1 VVARLVAAV
10 ACASLAVHVW
20 GPADLLAVPERPFAY
35 GRPDVRIEGHAFPR
49 HATGADDVRVRIDR
63 VPQRIVSQDAH
74 ADEYLYAVVPPER
87 VVGVSISAYDRHVSN
102 VMDFVERHRPAVS
115 SDPEALVRLR
125 PDLVIAPA
133 SARADAVSLLRH
145 AGLPV
150 YRVYT
155 NFGTLAAIE
164 EHLRLIGYLTGEDGR
179 AEEEVRRF
187 EAVVTRAAARRPAGA
202 SRPEVLG
209 LGGAYSYGS
218 QTLFADILR
227 VLGAE
232 NVAARHGLVGYDRI
246 TDEHIV
252 RWDPEWIVAGA
263 DRGTVAETHVRLL
276 ARPAIAATRAARN
289 GRVIVFENQVFLPL
303 SPFTAQLI
311 DALSQALYGEN
322 PS

>member
-1 VVARLVAAV
+1 MVARLVAAV
-10 ACASLAVHVW
+10 ACASLAVHLW

-35 GRPDVRIEGHAFPR
+35 GRPDVRIEDAAYPR

-63 VPQRIVSQDAH
+63 APRRIVSQDAH

-87 VVGVSISAYDRHVSN
+87 VVGVSISAYDRRVSN
-102 VMDFVERHRPAVS
+102 VTAFVERYRPVVS
-115 SDPEALVRLR
+115 SDAEALVRLR
-125 PDLVIAPA
+125 PDLIIAPA
-133 SARADAVSLLRH
+133 SARADAISLLRH

-155 NFGTLAAIE
+155 MFATLAAIE
-164 EHLRLIGYLTGEDGR
+164 DHLRLVGYLTGEDLR
-179 AEEEVRRF
+179 AEEEARRF
-187 EAVVTRAAARRPAGA
+187 QSVVARAAARRPAGA
-202 SRPEVLG
+202 RPEVLG

-218 QTLFADILR
+218 HTLFADILR

-232 NVAARHGLVGYDRI
+232 NVAARHGLIGYDRI

-263 DRGTVAETHVRLL
+263 DRGTVRETHARLL

-289 GRVIVFENQVFLPL
+289 GRVIVFENQIFLPL
-303 SPFTAQLI
+303 SPFTAQLTN
-311 DALSQALYGEN
+311 ALSLALYGN

>member
-1 VVARLVAAV
+1 MVSRLVAAA
-10 ACASLAVHVW
+10 ACTCLAVHVW

-35 GRPDVRIEGHAFPR
+35 GTPGVRIEGTAFPR
-49 HATGADDVRVRIDR
+49 HATGADDVRVRIDGA
-63 VPQRIVSQDAH
+63 PQRIVSQDAH
-74 ADEYLYAVVPPER
+74 ADEYLYSIVPPQR
-87 VVGVSISAYDRHVSN
+87 VVGVSISAYDRDVSN
-102 VMDFVERHRPAVS
+102 LIDLVSRYRPIVS
-115 SDPEALVRLR
+115 GDPEALVRLN

-155 NFGTLAAIE
+155 MFETLAAIE
-164 EHLRLIGYLTGEDGR
+164 DHLRLIGYLTGEDAR
-179 AEEEVRRF
+179 AEHEIRRF
-187 EAVVTRAAARRPAGA
+187 TSVVARAAARRPAGA
-202 SRPEVLG
+202 RPEVLG

-218 QTLFADILR
+218 KTLFADILR

-263 DRGTVAETHVRLL
+263 NRGTVAETCARLL
-276 ARPAIAATRAARN
+276 ARPAIAGTRAARK
-289 GRVIVFENQVFLPL
+289 GRVLVFENQVFLPL
-303 SPFTAQLI
+303 SPFTSQLVE
-311 DALSQALYGEN
+311 ALSRSLYAER
-322 PS
+322 SS

>member
-1 VVARLVAAV
+1 MVTRLVAAV
-10 ACASLAVHVW
+10 ACACLAVHVW

-35 GRPDVRIEGHAFPR
+35 GRPGVRIETPAFPR

-63 VPQRIVSQDAH
+63 APRRIVSQDAH

-87 VVGVSISAYDRHVSN
+87 VVGVSISAFDRHVSN
-102 VMDFVERHRPAVS
+102 VIDLVERHRPVVS
-115 SDPEALVRLR
+115 SDAEALVRLN

-133 SARADAVSLLRH
+133 SARADAISLLRH

-150 YRVYT
+150 YRIYT
-155 NFGTLAAIE
+155 MFETLASIA
-164 EHLRLIGYLTGEDGR
+164 EHVRLIGYLTAEDAR
-179 AEEEVRRF
+179 AEEEIRRF
-187 EAVVTRAAARRPAGA
+187 EAVVAHAAARRPAGA
-202 SRPEVLG
+202 RPEVLG
-209 LGGAYSYGS
+209 LGGTYSYGS
-218 QTLFADILR
+218 KTLFADILR

-263 DRGTVAETHVRLL
+263 DRGTVAETRARLL
-276 ARPAIAATRAARN
+276 ARPAIAATRAARD
-289 GRVIVFENQVFLPL
+289 GRVLVFENQIFLPL
-303 SPFTAQLI
+303 SPFTAQLVE
-311 DALSQALYGEN
+311 ALSRSLYGEP

>member
-1 VVARLVAAV
+1 MVARLVAAV
-10 ACASLAVHVW
+10 AAACGAVHVW

-35 GRPDVRIEGHAFPR
+35 GRPGVRVESPAFPR

-63 VPQRIVSQDAH
+63 APRRIVSQDAH

-102 VMDFVERHRPAVS
+102 VVGLVERYRPVVS
-115 SDPEALVRLR
+115 SDAEALVRLN

-150 YRVYT
+150 YRIYT
-155 NFGTLAAIE
+155 MFDTLDAIE
-164 EHLRLIGYLTGEDGR
+164 EHLRLIGYVTGEDVR
-179 AEEEVRRF
+179 ADEEIRRF
-187 EAVVTRAAARRPAGA
+187 EAVVARAAARRPAGA
-202 SRPEVLG
+202 RPEVLG
-209 LGGAYSYGS
+209 LGGMYSYGS
-218 QTLFADILR
+218 KTLFADILR

-232 NVAARHGLVGYDRI
+232 NVAARHGLLGYDRI

-263 DRGTVAETHVRLL
+263 DRGTVAETRARLL
-276 ARPAIAATRAARN
+276 ARPAIAATRAARD
-289 GRVIVFENQVFLPL
+289 GRVLVFENQVFLPL
-303 SPFTAQLI
+303 SPFTAQLVE
-311 DALSQALYGEN
+311 ALSRSLYDEN
-322 PS
+322 PL